1 MKTEYFVMGTG
12 SAFRGT
18 LHVGLV
24 NNMPDGAMRTTEIQF
39 ARLLKEAAGP
49 LDVRLRLFSLSAI
62 PRSDWALARMEG
74 FYDDAAMLPHT
85 PVDVL
90 IVTGAVPQAAD
101 LRGEPYWEQMTQ
113 LIDWAQTGTIT
124 TVFSCLAA
132 HAAVLHLDGIMRRPL
147 PRKKFGVFTAVRADD
162 DPLFLNVPR
171 QFAIPHSRRNETPD
185 HALASHGYRVL
196 TRLEEGGADIFT
208 REPPGQS
215 RFVFMQGHPEYDST
229 TLGREYLRDMGHFL
243 HGESAVPPAIP
254 AQYFDPVTEAR
265 LVAARVEQ
273 AGLDVHT
280 DIVETALLLPQW
292 RGVSVR
298 LFANWLNAAATAK
311 ARRVASRAIHTRRR
325 AG

>member
-1 MKTEYFVMGTG
+1 MKTEYFTMGTG

-24 NNMPDGAMRTTEIQF
+24 NNMPDGAMRATEIQF

-62 PRSDWALARMEG
+62 PRSDWARARMDG
-74 FYDDAAMLPHT
+74 FYDDAAMLPHA
-85 PVDVL
+85 PVDAL
-90 IVTGAVPQAAD
+90 IVTGALPHAAD
-101 LRGEPYWEQMTQ
+101 LRDEPCWEQMTR
-113 LIDWAQTGTIT
+113 LIDWAESHTIT
-124 TVFSCLAA
+124 SIFSCLAA

-147 PRKKFGVFTAVRADD
+147 ARKQFGVFTAIRSDD
-162 DPLFLNVPR
+162 DPLFLNVPHA
-171 QFAIPHSRRNETPD
+171 FAIPHSRRNETPD
-185 HALASHGYRVL
+185 HALAAHGYRVL
-196 TRLEEGGADIFT
+196 TRLEEGGADIFV
-208 REPPGQS
+208 REPPGHS

-243 HGESAVPPAIP
+243 QGEIPASPAIP
-254 AQYFDPVTEAR
+254 AHYFDPATEAR
-265 LVAARVEQ
+265 LIAARAANAALE
-273 AGLDVHT
+273 VHT
-280 DIVETALLLPQW
+280 GIVEAALPLPQW

-311 ARRVASRAIHTRRR
+311 ARRATSRTIHTRRR